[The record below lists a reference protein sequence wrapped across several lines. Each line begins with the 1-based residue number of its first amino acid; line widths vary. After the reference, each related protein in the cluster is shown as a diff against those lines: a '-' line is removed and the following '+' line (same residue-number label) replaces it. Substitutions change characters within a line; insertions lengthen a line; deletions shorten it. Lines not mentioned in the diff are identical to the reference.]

1 MRTIH
6 VTVTGEF
13 ISKDNKNG
21 GVQGEANATQLH
33 IVFDNTWSGYGK
45 RVIWRDAYGENP
57 VAVVLTPT
65 VEGLIDGDTLTFD
78 TPIPS
83 EPLKHPGWCSFTID
97 GYQDGDPSQI
107 ALTVSDTLKV
117 YPNDTD
123 YQPGEPTPTQAQQ
136 IMAAIEAIVPDMQE
150 IATEAKSWAVG
161 GTGSRE
167 GEDTDNAKYYS
178 GQAKNCSDDARE
190 SADSASQSAGNAA
203 ASATAAAASE
213 EGAAQSAA
221 GAENSASRV
230 AASATAAGASEAA
243 AKASETNAKASE
255 AAAKASETASKTSE
269 VNAKESEL
277 ASAASK
283 SAAAVSQAAAES
295 AKREAV
301 TAQKAAEAAKTA
313 AQTAQGK
320 AETAQAGAE
329 TAQEGAETA
338 RQAVENL
345 SVSSV
350 TGEAG
355 TEAAVKKTVSEAG
368 EVNLEFT
375 IPQGVQGPQ
384 GIQGEVGPAG
394 PQGPQGETGAQGP
407 QGVQGE
413 VGPQGEIGPQGPAG
427 PTGPQGPKGDP
438 GDGMTQEEADARY
451 LKLAGGE
458 LSGDISFSMIDNG
471 NIISFPVMD
480 TEFSIRT
487 AESGDYQA
495 TRIGTNGVYFEI
507 INDAANYIRL
517 CSLHGIL
524 TVSGLDIDNGGAITG
539 LVSPSRDDEA
549 ANKQYVDNAVSNRVP
564 TTRKIN
570 NKALSADI
578 SLTASDVGA
587 LPLSG
592 GMMTGNLYAFDDSDP
607 SNPKVRNSLL
617 TDTELNDSIL
627 VQMPEGCIAWLYE

>member
-150 IATEAKSWAVG
+150 ITTEAKSWAVG

-221 GAENSASRV
+221 GAENSASRA

-243 AKASETNAKASE
+243 AKTSETNAKASE

-295 AKREAV
+295 AKQEAV

-320 AETAQAGAE
+320 AETAQMGAE
-329 TAQEGAETA
+329 AAQEGAETA

-375 IPQGVQGPQ
+375 IPQGFQGPQ
-384 GIQGEVGPAG
+384 GIQGEAGPAG

-407 QGVQGE
+407 QG
-413 VGPQGEIGPQGPAG
+413 
-427 PTGPQGPKGDP
+427 PKGDP
-438 GDGMTQEEADARY
+438 GDGISQGEADARY
-451 LKLAGGE
+451 LKLTGGALTGE
-458 LSGDISFSMIDNG
+458 LTGTEMEVSGHVKGSAAPEENSDLTNKAYVDGRDALKQDKLTGAQGQIVGFDSSGNAIAQAAPASGVTSFNG
-471 NIISFPVMD
+471 RTGAVTPANGD
-480 TEFSIRT
+480 YT
-487 AESGDYQA
+487 AEM
-495 TRIGTNGVYFEI
+495 V
-507 INDAANYIRL
+507 
-517 CSLHGIL
+517 
-524 TVSGLDIDNGGAITG
+524 GA
-539 LVSPSRDDEA
+539 
-549 ANKQYVDNAVSNRVP
+549 VP

-570 NKALSADI
+570 NKALSADVTLAAGDVGAVPTSRKVNNKALSADV

>member
-150 IATEAKSWAVG
+150 ITTEAKSWAVG

-221 GAENSASRV
+221 GAENSASRA

-295 AKREAV
+295 AKQEAV

-320 AETAQAGAE
+320 AETAQMGAE
-329 TAQEGAETA
+329 AAQEGAETA

-375 IPQGVQGPQ
+375 IPQGFQGPQ
-384 GIQGEVGPAG
+384 GIQGEAGPAG

-407 QGVQGE
+407 QG
-413 VGPQGEIGPQGPAG
+413 
-427 PTGPQGPKGDP
+427 PKGDP
-438 GDGMTQEEADARY
+438 GDGISQEEADARY
-451 LKLAGGE
+451 LKLTGGVLTGKLTGTE
-458 LSGDISFSMIDNG
+458 MEVSGHVKGSAAPEENSDLTNKAYVDGRDALKQDKLTGAQGQIVGFDSSGNAIAQAAPASGVTSFNG
-471 NIISFPVMD
+471 RTGAVTPV
-480 TEFSIRT
+480 
-487 AESGDYQA
+487 SGDYTA
-495 TRIGTNGVYFEI
+495 EMV
-507 INDAANYIRL
+507 
-517 CSLHGIL
+517 
-524 TVSGLDIDNGGAITG
+524 GA
-539 LVSPSRDDEA
+539 
-549 ANKQYVDNAVSNRVP
+549 VP

-570 NKALSADI
+570 NKALSADVTLAAGDVGAVPTSRKVNGKALSADV